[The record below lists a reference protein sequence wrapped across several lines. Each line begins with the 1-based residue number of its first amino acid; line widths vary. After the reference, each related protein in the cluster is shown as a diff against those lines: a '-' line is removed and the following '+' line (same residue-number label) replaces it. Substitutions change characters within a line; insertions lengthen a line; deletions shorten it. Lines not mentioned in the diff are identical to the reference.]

1 MSTFTRMLLGA
12 LGVILLLPGV
22 CALGYIGDTVLRSLR
37 GEHHNAEFFGLLLFI
52 WAVSLAMSAA
62 GVGLLRRVRSAS

>member
-1 MSTFTRMLLGA
+1 MSKTARILLGA
-12 LGVILLLPGV
+12 VAVILLLPGV
-22 CALGYIGDTVLRSLR
+22 CALGYIGHTVYRSMR
-37 GEHHNAEFFGLLLFI
+37 GEHHNDDFFGLLLFI